1 MLARPCRPEAIHMDA
16 QQRLL
21 LDRSWEV
28 LQAGHQ
34 LDASSA
40 GATAVFVGI
49 GTVEYTAMASHLGI
63 GIYMA
68 TGQPRHPLHQLTTFN
83 FYLQK
88 KQFYCGLGFIR

>member
-1 MLARPCRPEAIHMDA
+1 MDA
-16 QQRLL
+16 QQRMLL
-21 LDRSWEV
+21 ERSWEV
-28 LQAGHQ
+28 LQAGCQ

-68 TGQPRHPLHQLTTFN
+68 TGRPWHPLHSGSGTTQAPKSRKHGC
-83 FYLQK
+83 QK
-88 KQFYCGLGFIR
+88 GIQK